1 MKRGQSLDDSR
12 AIRRHGSQGD
22 TVGLVRASTSG
33 SGRARQSNL
42 TGFCLNTA
50 VRFGNSGGN
59 GRNLTGSTSTAT
71 SASSAQVAD
80 SGGGD
85 TSSNGLTIR
94 SESTEDCGHFA
105 RCLLTISAALCSLLM
120 TKTKERKVV
129 AGDEELTAAEPEE
142 EAVAIVDSPV
152 TTEPDALL
160 VLLAPPFPP
169 PELVWIATPA
179 AVTM

>member
-1 MKRGQSLDDSR
+1 M
-12 AIRRHGSQGD
+12 
-22 TVGLVRASTSG
+22 
-33 SGRARQSNL
+33 
-42 TGFCLNTA
+42 
-50 VRFGNSGGN
+50 
-59 GRNLTGSTSTAT
+59 
-71 SASSAQVAD
+71 
-80 SGGGD
+80 
-85 TSSNGLTIR
+85 
-94 SESTEDCGHFA
+94 
-105 RCLLTISAALCSLLM
+105 
-120 TKTKERKVV
+120 V